1 MKRFFALLLAGF
13 LLLTACG
20 EAENGGDRTDSPSSD
35 PASGETV
42 TEQSQPGT
50 TVSLIRDGE
59 PQYTILCGNSDY
71 LPYAENLQ
79 DKLFEK

>member
-20 EAENGGDRTDSPSSD
+20 GAENGGDRTDSPTSD
-35 PASGETV
+35 PASAETV
-42 TEQSQPGT
+42 TEQPQPGT

-79 DKLFEK
+79 D